1 MLRPGAGTL
10 RHLGKTAFPKA
21 VSCDER
27 TNSLMNFIS
36 IQYAMLPA
44 GQEKK
49 VAPDSQSEAS

>member
-10 RHLGKTAFPKA
+10 RQLGKTAFPKA

-27 TNSLMNFIS
+27 TNSLVNFVS

-44 GQEKK
+44 GQK
-49 VAPDSQSEAS
+49 VVPDSQSEAS